1 MILDIKD
8 VHKTYAQKEVLHGIT
23 LSFTKG
29 VYGLLGA
36 NGAGKSTLMNIITDN
51 LNAESGEVLWN
62 GKSIQQLG
70 SFYRSILGYAPQ
82 QNGLYEDFRAD
93 MFLDY
98 LAVLKEIPKAQRKEE
113 ITRVLHSVHLQ
124 HHAKAKLGSF
134 SGGMKQRMMVAQALL
149 GKPELIILDEPT
161 AGLDPK
167 ERIRI
172 RQLAQA
178 LGEHAIVLFATHVV
192 SDIEQIAKE
201 IVILKEGNVVAQGSP
216 EELIATYTKNGN
228 LEDVYLQIFQEAGD
242 NV

>member
-70 SFYRSILGYAPQ
+70 SSYRSILGYAPQ

-172 RQLAQA
+172 RQLAQT

>member
-70 SFYRSILGYAPQ
+70 SSYRSILGYAPQ

-98 LAVLKEIPKAQRKEE
+98 LAVLKEIPKDQRKEE

-172 RQLAQA
+172 RQLAQT

-201 IVILKEGNVVAQGSP
+201 IVILKEGNVVAKGSP